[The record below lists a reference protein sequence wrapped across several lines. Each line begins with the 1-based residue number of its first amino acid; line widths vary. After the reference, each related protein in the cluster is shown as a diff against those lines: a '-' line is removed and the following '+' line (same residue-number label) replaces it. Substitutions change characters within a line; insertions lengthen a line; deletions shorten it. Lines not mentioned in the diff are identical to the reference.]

1 MNTNS
6 ITEKIIKE
14 FADLIEPLSS
24 RLEDPSEFIS
34 LMREFGWNFSF
45 PNVPNATNFKNIPTH
60 LEELYE
66 VIATIYN
73 AKTDEEK
80 IASLFDLTAKFFVV
94 FNDVKDLSQF
104 LDSTN
109 IPDNLPTGI
118 TSEKF
123 LTQFGEDFFY
133 FIITEYLKNYH
144 PFIFGFFSFAGIVK
158 LEQVDAEENGGRLAY
173 IRRTVEWDKLSL
185 FLNNPSS
192 ALGSIIKWNTEDFS
206 AEEFFDFLQDILVEM
221 GIPAGKK
228 LPNLTVA
235 ENMDMPETSLADI
248 ENILQIPIYQVAD
261 PDIGYA
267 EAGIDVYPL
276 PKTNSELPGI
286 ALFPF
291 LSGGVNFQ
299 IELGSNLI
307 LEIRGGL
314 STGVAILLRPG
325 SADAKANLF
334 GTSGSSLSASVSSSI
349 FTPPSEEKNVILGD
363 PAGTNLSYREVSNTV
378 GIKVGNTFDLF
389 YELNITGLRLEIR
402 SAEGDGFI
410 SQVMP
415 EEITADFDLIL
426 GLSKSRGF
434 YIKGSGAIEITIPVR
449 KSLGP
454 IFLESIYLSLRL
466 EEDGRTIK
474 IILAATG
481 NITLGPIA
489 ASVERLGLE
498 LKLPLKSGTKNI
510 LDNVQISF
518 KPPSLV
524 GLSLD
529 AGPVSGGGALLF
541 DPDNKRYGGI
551 LQLDIEGFVT
561 ITAIGVIT
569 TELPDGSDGFSLLGI
584 ISIEFDPGFQVGA
597 GLVFLGLG
605 GYLGVH
611 RTMDTEALRDG
622 LKKGDLDTLLFP
634 EGDLIARA
642 PQIISDIETIFPAAK
657 DRFLVGIAVK
667 LGWPTPTII
676 SAEIGVILE
685 FPSPLTIAVLGQL
698 TIALPDPDEALLKL
712 RLDILGIIKFDPM
725 SVTIEGALFDSH
737 IISMP
742 ITGEMA
748 LLARGGRNPAFIHSV
763 GGFYPGFNKFP
774 TGFRAP
780 TERMAVSLSTGS
792 NPRMRLEAYFAITSN
807 TVQFGAA
814 LDLYAEAGP
823 FSLAGYLKFN
833 ALFQFSPFYFTTS
846 FGAGIALK
854 YNSKSIMEISLDLNL
869 SGPSPWHAK
878 GKATFKFLFIDA
890 SVSFDEKFGQKRQQ
904 IPSFVNPDNDLISA
918 LKDYRNW
925 SAQLPAEESRIIT
938 TREIKSMGETEIS
951 REIENMG
958 ETENSN
964 EFHPITLHPWGQLT
978 VKQSLMPFGIKIV
991 KAGSSLI
998 EGGKR
1003 FYKLENVKL
1012 NDDSANINSYV
1023 RDDFAAANY
1032 LSLTDSEKLSRES
1045 YEKWKCGVTIGSD
1058 DISFGTVV
1066 DKDFTFE
1073 TTVYVSENE
1082 VDPLQNISP
1091 KHMKAMISSGACAL
1105 SKTRHTGKK
1114 KFQGKKMGMKLDD
1127 AKYVIVKTSD
1137 MTIEKIEDI
1146 DQKDIDQNNPLTYTE
1161 AVQAL
1166 QRFLDDNPQREN
1178 ELRVLPLHQAVITV

>member
-1 MNTNS
+1 
-6 ITEKIIKE
+6 
-14 FADLIEPLSS
+14 
-24 RLEDPSEFIS
+24 
-34 LMREFGWNFSF
+34 MREFGWDFI
-45 PNVPNATNFKNIPTH
+45 PENAPDKTNFKDIPAH

-66 VIATIYN
+66 VIVTIYN

-80 IASLFDLTAKFFVV
+80 IASLFDLTTKFFVV

-123 LTQFGEDFFY
+123 LTQFGEDFFSY
-133 FIITEYLKNYH
+133 IMIEYLKNYH

-158 LEQVDAEENGGRLAY
+158 LEQIDAEENGGRLAY
-173 IRRTVEWDKLSL
+173 IRRTMEWAQFSE

-192 ALGSIIKWNTEDFS
+192 ALSSFNWNDAS
-206 AEEFFDFLQDILVEM
+206 KEFDTKGLFDFLQDILVEM
-221 GIPAGKK
+221 GIPAGNR

-235 ENMDMPETSLADI
+235 KNMDIPETSLDDI
-248 ENILQIPIYQVAD
+248 ESILQIPIYQVAD
-261 PDIGYA
+261 PDIGYT

-276 PKTNSELPGI
+276 PKNGSGLPGI

-307 LEIRGGL
+307 LEIRGDL

-325 SADAKANLF
+325 SADAKTSLF
-334 GTSGSSLSASVSSSI
+334 GTSGSSLSASISASV

-363 PAGTNLSYREVSNTV
+363 PASTNLSYREVSNTV

-434 YIKGSGAIEITIPVR
+434 YIKGSGSIEITIPVR

-454 IFLESIYLSLRL
+454 IFLESIYLSLKL
-466 EEDGRTIK
+466 DESGTIK

-481 NITLGPIA
+481 NIALGPFA

-510 LDNVQISF
+510 LDNVQIGF
-518 KPPSLV
+518 KPPSLI

-529 AGPVSGGGALLF
+529 AGPISGGGALLF

-584 ISIEFDPGFQVGA
+584 ISIEFDPGFQVGG

-622 LKKGDLDTLLFP
+622 LQKGDLDTLLFP
-634 EGDLIARA
+634 EGDLIQRA
-642 PQIISDIETIFPAAK
+642 PQIISDIEAIFPAAK
-657 DRFLVGIAVK
+657 DRFLVGIALK
-667 LGWPTPTII
+667 LGWPTPTIV
-676 SAEIGVILE
+676 SAELGVILE
-685 FPSPLTIAVLGQL
+685 FPSPLTIAILGQL
-698 TIALPDPDEALLKL
+698 NIILPDPEFDLLKL
-712 RLDILGIIKFDPM
+712 RLDVLGIIKFDEM
-725 SVTIEGALFDSH
+725 SVSIDGALFDSH
-737 IISMP
+737 IATMP
-742 ITGEMA
+742 VTGGLAM
-748 LLARGGRNPAFIHSV
+748 LARAGRNPAFIFSV

-780 TERMAVSLSTGS
+780 TERLSIS
-792 NPRMRLEAYFAITSN
+792 ISNDKNPRLRLEAYFALSSN

-814 LDLYAEAGP
+814 LDLYVEAGP
-823 FSLAGYLKFN
+823 FSIQGWLNFHAMFV
-833 ALFQFSPFYFTTS
+833 FSPFYFATKFS
-846 FGAGIALK
+846 AGLVLK
-854 YNSKSIMEISLDLNL
+854 FESKSVFEITLALSL
-869 SGPSPWHAK
+869 SGPSPWHAN
-878 GKATFKFLFIDA
+878 GNATFKFLFFDT
-890 SVSFDEKFGQKRQQ
+890 SVRFDVKFGDEKQEVL
-904 IPSFVNPDNDLISA
+904 SFVNPDNQLISK
-918 LKDYRNW
+918 LKDFRNW
-925 SAQLPAEESRIIT
+925 SEQLPAEENRIIT
-938 TREIKSMGETEIS
+938 TREIENID
-951 REIENMG
+951 EIENTS
-958 ETENSN
+958 ES
-964 EFHPITLHPWGQLT
+964 HPILLHPWGLLT
-978 VKQSLMPFGIKIV
+978 IKQSYMPFGIGIE
-991 KAGSSLI
+991 KAGSALI
-998 EGGKR
+998 EGGSR
-1003 FYKLENVKL
+1003 FYKIENVNL
-1012 NDDSANINSYV
+1012 NGIKDNHIDYIREYYTP
-1023 RDDFAAANY
+1023 DYY
-1032 LSLTDSEKLSRES
+1032 LILNEEERRSRES
-1045 YEKWKCGVTIGSD
+1045 YEKWIGGFTVGNDGVSFSSKGVVDEDFTFDTTVYDSNNKVDSQQNVSPKDMGAM
-1058 DISFGTVV
+1058 ISFG
-1066 DKDFTFE
+1066 
-1073 TTVYVSENE
+1073 SC
-1082 VDPLQNISP
+1082 S
-1091 KHMKAMISSGACAL
+1091 L

-1114 KFQGKKMGMKLDD
+1114 KFQGKKLGMKLDD
-1127 AKYVIVKTSD
+1127 TKYVIAQTSD
-1137 MTIEKIEDI
+1137 LTIEKIEEI
-1146 DQKDIDQNNPLTYTE
+1146 DESNPLTYTE

-1166 QRFLDDNPQREN
+1166 RRFLDDNPDREN
-1178 ELRVLPLHQAVITV
+1178 DLRVLPLHQAVIPA